1 MTHTR
6 KAILLTLAA
15 GAALT
20 AANAAFAQSAANS
33 AAKAAPAKADLAQD
47 PLAQGFVAPPD
58 SAKPRTWWHWTNGN
72 VTESGITKD
81 IEWMN
86 RVGIGGFQ
94 LVDVASG
101 NGQVVEP
108 KINFGTEEWYHAV
121 RHSAELA
128 KQFGME
134 MSIFS
139 CAGWSEAGGPWVTQQ
154 MAMKKLVW
162 SETDVVGGK
171 SFAGKLAQPPSNEGA
186 VRDSGAGG
194 TVTDPPFYADSA
206 VIAYR
211 TPADETPMVS
221 LHPKVTTSGG
231 PIDGKALL
239 DDSLQTTV
247 TIAPPKDG
255 GPAWLQYEFAQPFT
269 ARALSLGSRGVIPV
283 GKILASDDG
292 AAWREILA
300 TPGPQGYHGAQ
311 IRTFAFP
318 AVTAKFFRIEFDR
331 RGLSPAEVIHG
342 EDDTA
347 APTRGGLAAGPP
359 SYVISEAILYSEAR
373 VNRWEDKD
381 ASGSLMDV
389 YDVVPT
395 PDAPAA
401 AEISRSE
408 IVDLTGKM
416 DKDGVL
422 HWDVP
427 EGRWTILR
435 MGYSLTGA
443 RNRPSVPAGSGLE
456 VDKLSSK
463 YVQQYFAG
471 YMNPMQQHL
480 GDLIGSTVQYM
491 TMDSWEAGMQ
501 NWTDQMI
508 AEFKARRGYDPTPY
522 LPVLTGRVVESADA
536 SDRFLWDFRR
546 TLADLYADEF
556 YGTMDSELHKLGM
569 KAYSEASG
577 VALEIPEDTLLNK
590 SHIDIPMA
598 EFWVGKMHPES
609 MYYVDVHGAASTAHV
624 YGKPLVATE
633 SFTGGG
639 YEAPYTLKKI
649 ADYWFAQGVNRIV
662 FHTSAEQPLDTK
674 PGNTMVGT
682 HINRNITWAELAKP
696 FMTYVAR
703 VSYMLQQG
711 SPVADLAYLLPEGA
725 PSTMPFWGDGLQ
737 PAPPA
742 GYDYDVINTDVLL
755 HRTSVAADGSV
766 HIEGSSEMPGGMS
779 YRVLVLPPTTQMTPE
794 VAHKLHELVAAG
806 ATIVG
811 ARPTSSPSLLN
822 YPDADAKVHDLATD
836 LWGDMDGVTLNQ
848 HAFGKGMTYWGLTLD
863 EVLTRLKSAPDF
875 ASSGSLDN
883 PPVWVHHHTPDAEIY
898 FVANQA
904 DVPVHLDARF
914 RVNGKDVQIWRP
926 MDGAMTGNK
935 LGDTAGYTSIARI
948 DQRTGN
954 RQPGIQPALYAT
966 ESGFTVVPLDLAER
980 ESVFVVFRN
989 AAPAAARSASVAVET
1004 KLTTLSGPWT
1014 LTFPANWGAPA
1025 SVQMPKLTSW
1035 TEDTD
1040 AGVKYFSGTAT
1051 YTRTVQAPASWFK
1064 PGQHI
1069 WIDLGKV
1076 RDIAEVKVNGKSA
1089 GLTWAPPYRVDVTA
1103 ALKAGANR
1111 LEIAV
1116 TNEWTNRQIG
1126 DRLLPPEKRVLT
1138 PPGAAAPG
1146 DSIVG
1151 AVPRGA
1157 AGTAAGAAPG
1167 TFAGATPRAVGGGGG
1182 GGGGFGFGPQTPPE
1196 SGLLGD
1202 VTFVATRNP

>member
-1 MTHTR
+1 MTRTS
-6 KAILLTLAA
+6 KLALLTLPAA
-15 GAALT
+15 AAVI
-20 AANAAFAQSAANS
+20 AVGVAVAQSAPAGP
-33 AAKAAPAKADLAQD
+33 APEAGAQYA
-47 PLAQGFVAPPD
+47 LAQGFLTPPD

-72 VTESGITKD
+72 VTETGITKD
-81 IEWMN
+81 IEWMK

-121 RHSAELA
+121 KHSADLA
-128 KQFGME
+128 KQNDLE

-154 MAMKKLVW
+154 MAMKRLVW
-162 SETDVVGGK
+162 SETDVAGGRA
-171 SFAGKLAQPPSNEGA
+171 FAGKLAEPPSNEGP

-194 TVTDPPFYADSA
+194 MAGSHFYMDSA

-211 TPADETPMVS
+211 TPAEAMS
-221 LHPKVTTSGG
+221 MAMLHPRVTSSGG
-231 PIDGKALL
+231 AVDGKALM
-239 DDSLQTTV
+239 DDSLNSAV
-247 TIAPPKDG
+247 TIAAAKDG
-255 GPAWLQYEFAQPFT
+255 GPAWLQYEFEKPFT
-269 ARALSLGSRGVIPV
+269 ARALSLGTRGRIPV
-283 GKILASDDG
+283 GRILSSEDG
-292 AAWREILA
+292 AKWQTID
-300 TPGPQGYHGAQ
+300 TMPGPQGYHGAS
-311 IRTFAFP
+311 IRTFGFP

-331 RGLSPAEVIHG
+331 AGLSPAEVIHG
-342 EDDTA
+342 QA
-347 APTRGGLAAGPP
+347 AEAPPTFGGGTPG
-359 SYVISEAILYSEAR
+359 YGVSEAIFYSDAR
-373 VNRWEDKD
+373 VNRWEDKG
-381 ASGSLMDV
+381 AFGSLMDV

-395 PDAPAA
+395 PGAPGS
-401 AEISRSE
+401 AEISRGD
-408 IVDLTGKM
+408 IVNITDKM
-416 DKDGVL
+416 NKDGTL

-427 EGRWTILR
+427 EGHWTILR
-435 MGYSLTGA
+435 MGYALTGA

-471 YMNPMQQHL
+471 YMDPMKAHL
-480 GDLIGSTVQYM
+480 GDLVGSTVQYM

-501 NWTDQMI
+501 NWTDDMI
-508 AEFKARRGYDPTPY
+508 PEFQKRRGYDPTPY
-522 LPVLTGRVVESADA
+522 LPVLAGRVVENADV

-546 TLADLYADEF
+546 TLADLYAGEF

-598 EFWVGKMHPES
+598 EFWVRALHPES
-609 MYYVDVHGAASTAHV
+609 MYYVDVRGAASAAHV

-633 SFTGGG
+633 TYTGGG

-649 ADYWFAQGVNRIV
+649 ADYWFTQGVNRLV

-682 HINRNITWAELAKP
+682 HINRNITWAEMAKP

-725 PSTMPFWGDGLQ
+725 PSTMPFWGSGLQ
-737 PAPPA
+737 PALPS
-742 GYDYDVINTDVLL
+742 GYDYDFVNTDILL
-755 HRTSVAADGSV
+755 NHTSVAGDGRI
-766 HIEGSSEMPGGMS
+766 HIEGSKEMPDGMT
-779 YRVLVLPPTTQMTPE
+779 YRVLVLPPMTQMTPE

-811 ARPTSSPSLLN
+811 PRPTSSPSLAHGGE
-822 YPDADAKVHDLATD
+822 ADAQVRDSATD

-848 HAFGKGMTYWGLTLD
+848 HAFGKGMTYWGITLD
-863 EVLTRLKSAPDF
+863 EVLTRVKSAPDF
-875 ASSGSLDN
+875 ASSGALDN
-883 PPVWVHHHTPDAEIY
+883 PPAWVHRHTADADIY

-904 DVPVHLDARF
+904 DGPVHLDARF
-914 RVNGKDVQIWRP
+914 RVSGKDVSVWRP
-926 MDGAMTGNK
+926 MDGAVSN
-935 LGDTAGYTSIARI
+935 DSPRNSVGYVSGARMA
-948 DQRTGN
+948 DRSGN
-954 RQPGIQPALYAT
+954 RQPGIQPAAYT
-966 ESGFTVVPLDLAER
+966 TQPGFTVVPLDLAER

-989 AAPAAARSASVAVET
+989 AAAAPVRVASMSVET

-1014 LTFPANWGAPA
+1014 LNFPPNWGAPA
-1025 SVQMPKLTSW
+1025 SVQMAKLTSW
-1035 TEDTD
+1035 TDSAD

-1051 YTRTVQAPASWFK
+1051 YTKTVTVPFSWLR
-1064 PGQHI
+1064 PGQHV

-1076 RDIAEVKVNGKSA
+1076 RDIAEVKVNGKSV
-1089 GLTWAPPYRVDVTA
+1089 GLVWAPPYRVDVSG
-1103 ALKAGANR
+1103 ALKPGVNK
-1111 LEIAV
+1111 LEIEV

-1126 DRLLPPEKRVLT
+1126 DRLLPADKHILAT
-1138 PPGAAAPG
+1138 PP
-1146 DSIVG
+1146 
-1151 AVPRGA
+1151 VPV
-1157 AGTAAGAAPG
+1157 
-1167 TFAGATPRAVGGGGG
+1167 RAGGG
-1182 GGGGFGFGPQTPPE
+1182 GGGGFGPSPQAPPE

-1202 VTFVATRNP
+1202 VTFIATRNP